1 MSRPALSSPTASP
14 GSPGAR
20 ATRSGPRRGRRSAGG
35 SPERQNPSKRPKV
48 RQHRRPRLLRLF
60 SSRTRQR
67 EPGKRGHAL
76 ETIPKRSVDS
86 EVFAHRGADRTV
98 FPLQVDALDRTIVIH
113 PGSRWLRVG
122 LASQVAPVSVPNV
135 IARKRRNTRTAA
147 GAETPL
153 GTASRAAP
161 RDASDATGAA
171 GTAAPTNGAAAS
183 ADRPS
188 RQDVSM
194 QEDGEARGS
203 EDELNDD
210 SDNKAG
216 GDVDPLTAKITSLR
230 GDLRARMRV
239 YKLRGQGNGNS
250 QAANFNATVQPEAM
264 GEDFEGD
271 FDWTTGE
278 ADVWTGID
286 VRPGAGSR

>member
-1 MSRPALSSPTASP
+1 
-14 GSPGAR
+14 
-20 ATRSGPRRGRRSAGG
+20 
-35 SPERQNPSKRPKV
+35 
-48 RQHRRPRLLRLF
+48 
-60 SSRTRQR
+60 
-67 EPGKRGHAL
+67 
-76 ETIPKRSVDS
+76 
-86 EVFAHRGADRTV
+86 
-98 FPLQVDALDRTIVIH
+98 
-113 PGSRWLRVG
+113 
-122 LASQVAPVSVPNV
+122 
-135 IARKRRNTRTAA
+135 
-147 GAETPL
+147 
-153 GTASRAAP
+153 
-161 RDASDATGAA
+161 
-171 GTAAPTNGAAAS
+171 
-183 ADRPS
+183 
-188 RQDVSM
+188 M